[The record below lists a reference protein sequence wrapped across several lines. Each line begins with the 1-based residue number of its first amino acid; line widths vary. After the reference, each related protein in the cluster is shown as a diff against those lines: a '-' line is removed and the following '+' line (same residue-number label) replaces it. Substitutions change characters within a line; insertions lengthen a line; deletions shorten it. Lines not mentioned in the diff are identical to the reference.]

1 MRTTNIKQYVDMKTK
16 ALEELQAIY
25 VSLKDSQKTSIVYQ
39 NTYYDARVLV
49 GQMQRI
55 ENQIQGAFNIVES
68 VSNEGWGTSH
78 LAYIE
83 NIAKEE
89 FGYHMSVDSQ
99 YYLTVADS
107 LLAKILGDINSE
119 DGVDVKL
126 LVKRLAGVKE
136 KLLRNTKANLKLSHK
151 TEWVRDR
158 YFEIASFIKFDK
170 DKEGRIIPIIPDAT
184 DSNSFYDV
192 VINGDKTLD
201 ELKASNLFF
210 DVAMANSGKIK
221 DATAKDL
228 LFEINMSNA
237 K

>member
-1 MRTTNIKQYVDMKTK
+1 MKSK

-39 NTYYDARVLV
+39 NTYYDARILV
-49 GQMQRI
+49 GKMQKI
-55 ENQIQGAFNIVES
+55 ENQIQGAFSIIEN

-99 YYLTVADS
+99 YYLTVADG
-107 LLAKILGDINSE
+107 LLAKILGDINGE
-119 DGVDVKL
+119 DDVDVGL

-158 YFEIASFIKFDK
+158 YFEIASFIAFDT
-170 DKEGRIIPIIPDAT
+170 DNEGRIIPLIPAAT
-184 DSNSFYDV
+184 DSNTFYDV

-228 LFEINMSNA
+228 LCEINMSNV